1 MPFIDTPTLR
11 LHYLEAGDGPPLVWL
26 PGGNDCAALMLHAH
40 RRLTARVRL
49 ICLDPRG
56 QGESDAPATADDYS
70 PDSYASDVLALVDA
84 LGLQRAV
91 IGGHSRGGRTSVEF
105 ALRYPER
112 VGGVIAAASPLLGS
126 TRERES
132 GFRRYQRTLAEDG
145 VDAFLSMLRSGPRH
159 PERHAIWRAAAHRA
173 GPRALIAQYEA
184 LSRLGPLTDRLP
196 SLAVPG
202 LFLTGDRDFLR
213 EHAERAAATSPRVSF
228 ALIRDAGHALFAD
241 NPEDYFD
248 ALNRFLDE
256 RRDGR
261 AVAHS

>member
-1 MPFIDTPTLR
+1 MPFINAPTLR
-11 LHYLEAGDGPPLVWL
+11 LHYLDEGDGPPVVWL

-40 RRLTARVRL
+40 RRLTSRVRL
-49 ICLDPRG
+49 VCLDPRG
-56 QGESDAPATADDYS
+56 HGESDAPTTADDYS
-70 PDSYASDVLALVDA
+70 PDNYAGDVLALVDA
-84 LGLQRAV
+84 LGLERAV

-112 VGGVIAAASPLLGS
+112 VVGVIAAASPLLGS
-126 TRERES
+126 TSEREP
-132 GFRRYQRTLAEDG
+132 GFRRYQRALAAEG

-173 GPRALIAQYEA
+173 GAQALIAQYEA

-213 EHAERAAATSPRVSF
+213 DHAERAAAAGPRVRF
-228 ALIRDAGHALFAD
+228 ALIPDAGHALFAD
-241 NPEDYFD
+241 NPRDYFD
-248 ALNRFLDE
+248 ALNGFLDE
-256 RRDGR
+256 CLDVR
-261 AVAHS
+261 VAAQP